1 MRLIGLA
8 VVLTLS
14 LTLSPLISKAQQA
27 GKVYNIGYLGLSSSF
42 TGPHRTAFSPP
53 YRTRG

>member
-14 LTLSPLISKAQQA
+14 LFTAPPAAEGQRP
-27 GKVYNIGYLGLSSSF
+27 GKVWRVGFLGVA
-42 TGPHRTAFSPP
+42 TAAL
-53 YRTRG
+53 YAC

>member
-14 LTLSPLISKAQQA
+14 LLAQH
-27 GKVYNIGYLGLSSSF
+27 GRRNVLTFITCFRESF
-42 TGPHRTAFSPP
+42 
-53 YRTRG
+53 